1 MMYKMECSF
10 LLAGPRMAPLLDKVP
25 TSAHKCPQR
34 GPGEASDAQTA
45 LKCIPGCHKKVQKS
59 KFEEDHLLSPVSNVF
74 VLFANYSLCCLFA
87 FHAYGLHISSIET
100 DSN

>member
-1 MMYKMECSF
+1 MECSF
-10 LLAGPRMAPLLDKVP
+10 LLAGPEMAPFLDKVP

-34 GPGEASDAQTA
+34 GPGEVSDAQIA

-59 KFEEDHLLSPVSNVF
+59 KSEEDHLLSPVSNVF

-87 FHAYGLHISSIET
+87 CHASGLHISLIEIG
-100 DSN
+100 SN